1 MRKYCFDI
9 FLNLRI
15 IRSKQI
21 IALIQLLTLLHPYSS
36 EFRIF
41 IKPHYKQVV
50 FFGIINSG
58 IMHDI
63 WHWGVC
69 RQRNTYLINGI
80 FNLNTNDP
88 RPNIPFGKLA
98 VARKVYHSP
107 RSIVFLQNLLTYRLQ
122 CILYFFVQFTE
133 QSVLAASFRA
143 GTRSNKKNTEYKT

>member
-50 FFGIINSG
+50 FFMFINSVF
-58 IMHDI
+58 MHDI

-98 VARKVYHSP
+98 VARKVYHSL
-107 RSIVFLQNLLTYRLQ
+107 RSIVFLQNLLTSLLSRLE
-122 CILYFFVQFTE
+122 IVGAE
-133 QSVLAASFRA
+133 KARI
-143 GTRSNKKNTEYKT
+143 